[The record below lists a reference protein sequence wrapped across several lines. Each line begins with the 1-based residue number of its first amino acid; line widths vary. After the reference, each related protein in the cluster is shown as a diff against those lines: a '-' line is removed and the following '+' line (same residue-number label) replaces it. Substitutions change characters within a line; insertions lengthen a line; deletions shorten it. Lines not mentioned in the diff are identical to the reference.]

1 MEGRMKGFDPKFE
14 NFPDYINGI
23 TYEIWE
29 EESGVEKLHEYYAS
43 DVVMRTPSSIIIGN
57 EGVIAATEATLLEFP
72 DRKLI
77 GEDVIW
83 SGSPEEGML
92 SSHRIISTAT
102 HLGDGQFGKATGK
115 KLTYRVIADC
125 HAINNQIN
133 DEWLVRDCGA
143 MVRQIGWTP
152 ENFARQEIDHEG
164 GPDNCAKPFSPSIDQ
179 PGPYKG
185 KGNENECGKKYS
197 DILNRL
203 MNSDI
208 SVVHKEYDRA
218 CQLEYPG
225 GITGHSCLDAE
236 LFWTGLRSSLPSAS
250 FEIEH
255 QIGRDDPM
263 MPPRAALR
271 WTLKGKHDGLGLFG
285 EPTGAELYLM
295 GISHAEFGPWGL
307 RREYVVFDE
316 TAIWKQII
324 LKTG

>member
-1 MEGRMKGFDPKFE
+1 MKGFNSKFK

-29 EESGVEKLHEYYAS
+29 EENGVEKLHEYYAS
-43 DVVMRTPSSIIIGN
+43 DVVMRTPSSITIGN
-57 EGVIAATEATLLEFP
+57 EAVIAATEATLLEFP

-102 HLGDGQFGKATGK
+102 HLGDGQFGKATGQ

-133 DEWLVRDCGA
+133 DEWLTRDRGS
-143 MVRQIGWTP
+143 MVRQMGWTP

-164 GPDNCAKPFSPSIDQ
+164 GPNKCVWPFSPSIDQ
-179 PGPYKG
+179 PGPYNG
-185 KGNENECGKKYS
+185 KGNKNEWGEKYS
-197 DILNRL
+197 DILNRI
-203 MNSDI
+203 MNSGI
-208 SVVHKEYDRA
+208 SIIRKEYDRA
-218 CQLEYPG
+218 CQLEYPSG
-225 GITGHSCLDAE
+225 VTGNSYGNAE
-236 LFWTGLRSSLPSAS
+236 AFWMGLRSSFPSAS
-250 FEIEH
+250 FAIEH
-255 QIGRDDPM
+255 QIGREDSM
-263 MPPRAALR
+263 MPPRAAVR

-285 EPTGAELYLM
+285 EPSGAELYLM

-324 LKTG
+324 LTTG

>member
-1 MEGRMKGFDPKFE
+1 MKGFNPKFN

-57 EGVIAATEATLLEFP
+57 EGVIAATEATLIEFP

-92 SSHRIISTAT
+92 SSHRIVSTAT

-133 DEWLVRDCGA
+133 DEWLTRDRGS
-143 MVRQIGWTP
+143 MVLQMGWTP
-152 ENFARQEIDHEG
+152 ENFARKEIDLEG
-164 GPDNCAKPFSPSIDQ
+164 GPDNCLRPFSPSIDQ
-179 PGPYKG
+179 AGPYNG
-185 KGNENECGKKYS
+185 KGNKNEWGERYS
-197 DILNRL
+197 DVLNRI
-203 MNSDI
+203 MSSDMSI
-208 SVVHKEYDRA
+208 IRQEYDRA
-218 CQLEYPG
+218 CQLEYPSG
-225 GITGHSCLDAE
+225 FTGHSYAE
-236 LFWTGLRSSLPSAS
+236 AEAFWMGLRSSFPSAS
-250 FEIEH
+250 FEIQH
-255 QIGRDDPM
+255 QIGREDSLM
-263 MPPRAALR
+263 SPRAAVR
-271 WTLKGKHDGLGLFG
+271 WSLKGKHDGLGLFG

-324 LKTG
+324 LTTG

>member
-1 MEGRMKGFDPKFE
+1 MKGFNPKFN

-57 EGVIAATEATLLEFP
+57 EGVIAATEATLIEFP

-92 SSHRIISTAT
+92 SSHRIVSTAT

-133 DEWLVRDCGA
+133 DEWLTRDRGS
-143 MVRQIGWTP
+143 MVLQMGWTP
-152 ENFARQEIDHEG
+152 ENFARKEIDLEG
-164 GPDNCAKPFSPSIDQ
+164 GPDNCLRPFSPSIDQ
-179 PGPYKG
+179 AGPYNG
-185 KGNENECGKKYS
+185 KGNKNEWGERYS
-197 DILNRL
+197 DVLNRI
-203 MNSDI
+203 MSSDI
-208 SVVHKEYDRA
+208 SIIRQEYDRA
-218 CQLEYPG
+218 CQLEYPSG
-225 GITGHSCLDAE
+225 YTGHSYAE
-236 LFWTGLRSSLPSAS
+236 AEAFWMGLRSSFPSAS
-250 FEIEH
+250 FEIQH
-255 QIGRDDPM
+255 QIGREDSLM
-263 MPPRAALR
+263 SPRAAVR
-271 WTLKGKHDGLGLFG
+271 WSLKGKHDGLGLFG

-324 LKTG
+324 LTTG

>member
-1 MEGRMKGFDPKFE
+1 MKGFDPKFE

-43 DVVMRTPSSIIIGN
+43 DVVMRTPSSITIGN
-57 EGVIAATEATLLEFP
+57 EAVIAATEATLLEFP

-102 HLGDGQFGKATGK
+102 HLGDGQFGKATGQ

-133 DEWLVRDCGA
+133 DEWLTRDRGS
-143 MVRQIGWTP
+143 MVRQMGWTP

-164 GPDNCAKPFSPSIDQ
+164 GPDNCVRPFSPSIDQ
-179 PGPYKG
+179 PGPYNG
-185 KGNENECGKKYS
+185 KGNKNEWGEKYS
-197 DILNRL
+197 DILNRI
-203 MNSDI
+203 MNSGI
-208 SVVHKEYDRA
+208 SIIRKEYDRA
-218 CQLEYPG
+218 CQLEYPSG
-225 GITGHSCLDAE
+225 VTGNSYGNAE
-236 LFWTGLRSSLPSAS
+236 AFWMGLRSSFPSAS
-250 FEIEH
+250 FAIEH
-255 QIGRDDPM
+255 QIGRADSM
-263 MPPRAALR
+263 MSPRAAVR

-285 EPTGAELYLM
+285 EPSGAELYLM

-324 LKTG
+324 LTTG

>member
-1 MEGRMKGFDPKFE
+1 MKGFDPKYKD
-14 NFPDYINGI
+14 FPDYINGI

-29 EESGVEKLHEYYAS
+29 EENGVEKLHEYYAS

-133 DEWLVRDCGA
+133 DEWLTRDRGS
-143 MVRQIGWTP
+143 MVLQMGWTP

-164 GPDNCAKPFSPSIDQ
+164 GPNKSVRPFSPSIDQ

-185 KGNENECGKKYS
+185 KGNKNEWGEKYS
-197 DILNRL
+197 DILNRI

-208 SVVHKEYDRA
+208 SIIRKEYDRA
-218 CQLEYPG
+218 CQLEYPSG
-225 GITGHSCLDAE
+225 VTGHSYANAE
-236 LFWTGLRSSLPSAS
+236 AFWMGLRSSFPSAS
-250 FEIEH
+250 FTIEH
-255 QIGRDDPM
+255 QIGRADSM
-263 MPPRAALR
+263 MPPRAAVR

-285 EPTGAELYLM
+285 EPSGAELYLM

-316 TAIWKQII
+316 TAIWKQI
-324 LKTG
+324 LLTTG

>member
-1 MEGRMKGFDPKFE
+1 MKGFNSKFE
-14 NFPDYINGI
+14 NFPDYINDI

-29 EESGVEKLHEYYAS
+29 EENGVEKLHEYYAS

-57 EGVIAATEATLLEFP
+57 ESVIAATEATLLEFP

-133 DEWLVRDCGA
+133 DEWLTRDRGS
-143 MVRQIGWTP
+143 MVLQMGWTP
-152 ENFARQEIDHEG
+152 EDFARQEIDREG
-164 GPDNCAKPFSPSIDQ
+164 GPDKCVRPFSPSIDL
-179 PGPYKG
+179 PGPYNG
-185 KGNENECGKKYS
+185 KGNKNEWGEKYS
-197 DILNRL
+197 DILNRI
-203 MNSDI
+203 MNSGI
-208 SVVHKEYDRA
+208 SVIRQEYDRA
-218 CQLEYPG
+218 CQLEYPSG
-225 GITGHSCLDAE
+225 VTGHSYANAE
-236 LFWTGLRSSLPSAS
+236 AFWMGLRLSFPSAS
-250 FEIEH
+250 FVIEH
-255 QIGRDDPM
+255 QIGRADSM
-263 MPPRAALR
+263 MPPRAAVR

-285 EPTGAELYLM
+285 EPSGAELYLM

>member
-1 MEGRMKGFDPKFE
+1 MKGFNPKFN

-57 EGVIAATEATLLEFP
+57 EGVIAATEATLIEFP

-92 SSHRIISTAT
+92 SSHRIVSTAT

-133 DEWLVRDCGA
+133 DEWLTRDRGS
-143 MVRQIGWTP
+143 MVLQMGWTP
-152 ENFARQEIDHEG
+152 ENFARKEIDLEG
-164 GPDNCAKPFSPSIDQ
+164 GPDNCLRPFSPSIDQ
-179 PGPYKG
+179 AGPYNG
-185 KGNENECGKKYS
+185 KGNKNEWGERYS
-197 DILNRL
+197 DVLNRI
-203 MNSDI
+203 MSSDMSI
-208 SVVHKEYDRA
+208 IRQEYDRA
-218 CQLEYPG
+218 CQLEYPSG
-225 GITGHSCLDAE
+225 FTGHSYGEAE
-236 LFWTGLRSSLPSAS
+236 AFWMGLRSSFPSAS
-250 FEIEH
+250 FEIQH
-255 QIGRDDPM
+255 QIGREDSL
-263 MPPRAALR
+263 MPPRAAVR
-271 WTLKGKHDGLGLFG
+271 WSLKGKHDGLGLFG

-324 LKTG
+324 LTTG

>member
-1 MEGRMKGFDPKFE
+1 MKGFNSKFE

-29 EESGVEKLHEYYAS
+29 EENGVEKLHEYYAS

-133 DEWLVRDCGA
+133 DEWLTRDRGS
-143 MVRQIGWTP
+143 MVLQMRWTP
-152 ENFARQEIDHEG
+152 EDFARQEIDREG
-164 GPDNCAKPFSPSIDQ
+164 GPDNCVRPFSPSIDQ
-179 PGPYKG
+179 PGPYNG
-185 KGNENECGKKYS
+185 KGNKTN
-197 DILNRL
+197 
-203 MNSDI
+203 
-208 SVVHKEYDRA
+208 
-218 CQLEYPG
+218 
-225 GITGHSCLDAE
+225 
-236 LFWTGLRSSLPSAS
+236 
-250 FEIEH
+250 
-255 QIGRDDPM
+255 
-263 MPPRAALR
+263 
-271 WTLKGKHDGLGLFG
+271 
-285 EPTGAELYLM
+285 GAKSTVIFLIVL
-295 GISHAEFGPWGL
+295 
-307 RREYVVFDE
+307 
-316 TAIWKQII
+316 
-324 LKTG
+324 

>member
-1 MEGRMKGFDPKFE
+1 MKGFNSKFE

-29 EESGVEKLHEYYAS
+29 EENGVEKLHEYYAS

-57 EGVIAATEATLLEFP
+57 ESVIAATEATLLEFP

-115 KLTYRVIADC
+115 KLTYRVSADC

-133 DEWLVRDCGA
+133 DEWLTRDRGS
-143 MVRQIGWTP
+143 MVLQMGWTP
-152 ENFARQEIDHEG
+152 KNFARQEIDHEG
-164 GPDNCAKPFSPSIDQ
+164 GLDNCVRPFSPSIDQ
-179 PGPYKG
+179 LGPYNG
-185 KGNENECGKKYS
+185 KGNKNEWGEKYS
-197 DILNRL
+197 DILNRI
-203 MNSDI
+203 MNSDPLI
-208 SVVHKEYDRA
+208 IRKEYDRA
-218 CQLEYPG
+218 CQLEYPSG
-225 GITGHSCLDAE
+225 VTGHSYANAE
-236 LFWTGLRSSLPSAS
+236 AFWMGLRSSFPSAS
-250 FEIEH
+250 FVIEH
-255 QIGRDDPM
+255 QIGRADSM
-263 MPPRAALR
+263 MPPRAAVR

-285 EPTGAELYLM
+285 EPSGAELYLM

>member
-1 MEGRMKGFDPKFE
+1 MKGFNSKFE

-29 EESGVEKLHEYYAS
+29 EENGVEKLHEYYAS

-133 DEWLVRDCGA
+133 DEWLTRDRGS
-143 MVRQIGWTP
+143 MVLQMGWTP
-152 ENFARQEIDHEG
+152 ENFARQEIDREG
-164 GPDNCAKPFSPSIDQ
+164 CPDKCVRPFSPSIDQ
-179 PGPYKG
+179 PGPYNG
-185 KGNENECGKKYS
+185 KGNKNEWGEKYS
-197 DILNRL
+197 DILNRI
-203 MNSDI
+203 MNSDTSI
-208 SVVHKEYDRA
+208 IRKEYDRA
-218 CQLEYPG
+218 CQLEYPSG
-225 GITGHSCLDAE
+225 VTGHSYANAE
-236 LFWTGLRSSLPSAS
+236 AFWMGLRSSFPSAS
-250 FEIEH
+250 FVIEH
-255 QIGRDDPM
+255 QIGRADSM
-263 MPPRAALR
+263 MPPRAAVR

-285 EPTGAELYLM
+285 EPSGAELYLM

>member
-1 MEGRMKGFDPKFE
+1 MKGFNSKFE

-29 EESGVEKLHEYYAS
+29 EENGVEKLHEYYAS
-43 DVVMRTPSSIIIGN
+43 DVVMRTPSSITIGN
-57 EGVIAATEATLLEFP
+57 EAVIAATEATLLEFP

-102 HLGDGQFGKATGK
+102 HLGDGQFGKATGQ

-133 DEWLVRDCGA
+133 DEWLTRDRGS
-143 MVRQIGWTP
+143 MVRQMGWTP

-164 GPDNCAKPFSPSIDQ
+164 GPDNCVRPFSPSIDQ
-179 PGPYKG
+179 PGPYNG
-185 KGNENECGKKYS
+185 KGNKNEWGEKYS
-197 DILNRL
+197 DILNRI
-203 MNSDI
+203 MNSGI
-208 SVVHKEYDRA
+208 SIIRKEYDRA
-218 CQLEYPG
+218 CQLEYPSG
-225 GITGHSCLDAE
+225 VTGHSYENAE
-236 LFWTGLRSSLPSAS
+236 AIWMGLRSSFPSAS

-255 QIGRDDPM
+255 QIGRADSM
-263 MPPRAALR
+263 MSPRAAVR

-285 EPTGAELYLM
+285 EPSGAELYLM

-324 LKTG
+324 LTTG

>member
-1 MEGRMKGFDPKFE
+1 MKGFNPKFN

-57 EGVIAATEATLLEFP
+57 EGVIAATEATLIEFP

-92 SSHRIISTAT
+92 SSHRIVSTAT

-133 DEWLVRDCGA
+133 DEWLTRDRGS
-143 MVRQIGWTP
+143 MVLQMGWTP
-152 ENFARQEIDHEG
+152 ENFARKEIDLEG
-164 GPDNCAKPFSPSIDQ
+164 GPDNCLRPFSPSIDQ
-179 PGPYKG
+179 AGPYNG
-185 KGNENECGKKYS
+185 KGNKNEWGERYS
-197 DILNRL
+197 DVLNRI
-203 MNSDI
+203 MSSDMSI
-208 SVVHKEYDRA
+208 IRQEYDRA
-218 CQLEYPG
+218 CQLEYPSG
-225 GITGHSCLDAE
+225 FTGHSYGEAE
-236 LFWTGLRSSLPSAS
+236 AFWMGLRSSFPSSS
-250 FEIEH
+250 FEIQH
-255 QIGRDDPM
+255 QIGREDSLM
-263 MPPRAALR
+263 SPRAAVR
-271 WTLKGKHDGLGLFG
+271 WSLKGKHDGLGLFG

-324 LKTG
+324 LTTG

>member
-1 MEGRMKGFDPKFE
+1 MKGFNSKFE

-29 EESGVEKLHEYYAS
+29 EENGVEKLHEYYAS

-133 DEWLVRDCGA
+133 DEWLTRDRGS
-143 MVRQIGWTP
+143 MVLQMGWTP
-152 ENFARQEIDHEG
+152 EDFARQEIDREG
-164 GPDNCAKPFSPSIDQ
+164 GPDNCVRPFSPSIDQ
-179 PGPYKG
+179 PGPYNG
-185 KGNENECGKKYS
+185 KGNKNEWGEKYS
-197 DILNRL
+197 DILNRI
-203 MNSDI
+203 MNSDTSI
-208 SVVHKEYDRA
+208 IRKEYDRA
-218 CQLEYPG
+218 CQLEYPSG
-225 GITGHSCLDAE
+225 VTGHSYANAE
-236 LFWTGLRSSLPSAS
+236 AFWMGLRSSFPSAS
-250 FEIEH
+250 FVIEH
-255 QIGRDDPM
+255 QIGRADSM
-263 MPPRAALR
+263 MPPRAAVR

-285 EPTGAELYLM
+285 EPSGAELYLM
-295 GISHAEFGPWGL
+295 GISHAEFSPWGL

>member
-1 MEGRMKGFDPKFE
+1 MKGFNPKFN

-57 EGVIAATEATLLEFP
+57 EGVIAATEATLIEFP

-92 SSHRIISTAT
+92 SSHRIVSTAT

-133 DEWLVRDCGA
+133 DEWLTRDRGS
-143 MVRQIGWTP
+143 MVLQMGWTP
-152 ENFARQEIDHEG
+152 ENFARKEIDLEG
-164 GPDNCAKPFSPSIDQ
+164 GPDNCLRPFSPSIDQ
-179 PGPYKG
+179 AGPYNG
-185 KGNENECGKKYS
+185 KGNKNEWGERYS
-197 DILNRL
+197 DVLNRI
-203 MNSDI
+203 MSSDMSI
-208 SVVHKEYDRA
+208 IRQEYDRA
-218 CQLEYPG
+218 CQLEYPSG
-225 GITGHSCLDAE
+225 FTGHSYGEAE
-236 LFWTGLRSSLPSAS
+236 AFWMGLRSSFPSAS
-250 FEIEH
+250 FEIQH
-255 QIGRDDPM
+255 QIGREDSLM
-263 MPPRAALR
+263 SPRAAVR
-271 WTLKGKHDGLGLFG
+271 WSLKGKHDGLGLFG

-307 RREYVVFDE
+307 RR
-316 TAIWKQII
+316 
-324 LKTG
+324 

>member
-1 MEGRMKGFDPKFE
+1 MKGFNPKFN

-57 EGVIAATEATLLEFP
+57 EGVIAATEATLIEFP

-92 SSHRIISTAT
+92 SSHRIVSTAT

-133 DEWLVRDCGA
+133 DEWLTRDRGS
-143 MVRQIGWTP
+143 MVLQMGWTP
-152 ENFARQEIDHEG
+152 ENFARKEIDLEG
-164 GPDNCAKPFSPSIDQ
+164 GPDNCLRPFSPSIDQ
-179 PGPYKG
+179 AGPYNG
-185 KGNENECGKKYS
+185 KGNKNEWGERYS
-197 DILNRL
+197 DVLNRI
-203 MNSDI
+203 MSSDMSI
-208 SVVHKEYDRA
+208 IRQEYDRA
-218 CQLEYPG
+218 CQLEYPSG
-225 GITGHSCLDAE
+225 FTGHSYGEAE
-236 LFWTGLRSSLPSAS
+236 AFWMGLRSSFPSAS
-250 FEIEH
+250 FEIQH
-255 QIGRDDPM
+255 QIGREDSL
-263 MPPRAALR
+263 MPPRVAVR
-271 WTLKGKHDGLGLFG
+271 WSLKGKHDGLGLFG

-324 LKTG
+324 LTTG

>member
-1 MEGRMKGFDPKFE
+1 MKGFNSKFE

-29 EESGVEKLHEYYAS
+29 EENGVEKLHEYYAS

-133 DEWLVRDCGA
+133 DEWLTRDRGS
-143 MVRQIGWTP
+143 MVLQMGWMP
-152 ENFARQEIDHEG
+152 EDFARQEIDREG
-164 GPDNCAKPFSPSIDQ
+164 GPDNCVRPFSPSIDQ

-185 KGNENECGKKYS
+185 KGNKNEWGEKYS
-197 DILNRL
+197 DILNRI
-203 MNSDI
+203 MNSDTSI
-208 SVVHKEYDRA
+208 IRKEYDRA
-218 CQLEYPG
+218 CQLEYPSG
-225 GITGHSCLDAE
+225 VTGHSYANAE
-236 LFWTGLRSSLPSAS
+236 AFWMGLRSSFPSAS
-250 FEIEH
+250 FVIEH
-255 QIGRDDPM
+255 QIGRADSM
-263 MPPRAALR
+263 MPPRAAVR

-285 EPTGAELYLM
+285 EPSGAELYLM

>member
-1 MEGRMKGFDPKFE
+1 MKGFDPKFK

-29 EESGVEKLHEYYAS
+29 EDSAVEKLHEYYAS

-72 DRKLI
+72 DRQLF

-92 SSHRIISTAT
+92 SSHRILSTAT

-115 KLTYRVIADC
+115 KLNYRVIADC

-133 DEWLVRDCGA
+133 DEWLTRDRGS
-143 MVRQIGWTP
+143 MVLQMGWTP

-164 GPDNCAKPFSPSIDQ
+164 GPDNCVRPFSPSIDQ
-179 PGPYKG
+179 PGPYNG
-185 KGNENECGKKYS
+185 KGNKNEWGEKYS
-197 DILNRL
+197 DILNRI
-203 MNSDI
+203 MNSDTSI
-208 SVVHKEYDRA
+208 IRKEYDRA
-218 CQLEYPG
+218 CQLEYPSG
-225 GITGHSCLDAE
+225 VTGHSFSDVE
-236 LFWTGLRSSLPSAS
+236 LFWMGLRSSMPSAT

-255 QIGRDDPM
+255 QIGREDLL
-263 MPPRAALR
+263 MPPRAAVR
-271 WTLKGKHDGLGLFG
+271 WTLKGRHDSLGLFG

-295 GISHAEFGPWGL
+295 GIAHAEFGPWGL

-324 LKTG
+324 LTTG